1 MTSAAGP
8 DQSGAMLELRVLGAL
23 TVLREGKP
31 IALPPS
37 RKTRALLA
45 YLAVVGE
52 PQRREMLCR
61 MFWDAPDDLRGALR
75 WSLSK
80 LRRVVNIDGQEVLAA
95 DREEV
100 ALSWQS
106 IALDLW
112 QIRELLQRPPASDV
126 AELEKAAD
134 TLKGGFLENL
144 ALPRCHEFEAWRL
157 TQANDVELLR
167 VRILRTLIERLA
179 SEPSR
184 ALPHARALQAVD
196 PTNSALAAEVKRLM
210 DLARDLTV
218 RMPPEIGED
227 TRQPAAP
234 HIGSAAPTKPPIVN
248 GERQHV
254 TVLSIELVSPIHGFA
269 AMTADVAV
277 QQMDPLFESS
287 HGIIDRHGG
296 IVIASG
302 NSSITAMFGS
312 TGAGNHAVAACR
324 AALAAKSAIE
334 TQSAGIV
341 RVRAGLDLGEA
352 IVRHRRHGTTDRIE
366 VTGTAVRTA
375 TRLVHALRRGV
386 LALTDRTQA
395 SAAGLIA
402 TGFLPRSDYPRF
414 HRDEQVHELLGEKKL
429 DTA

>member
-1 MTSAAGP
+1 MTSAGRSN
-8 DQSGAMLELRVLGAL
+8 QSGAMLELRVLGAL
-23 TVLREGKP
+23 TVLRDGKP

-52 PQRREMLCR
+52 PKRREMLCS

-80 LRRVVNIDGQEVLAA
+80 LRRVVNTDGQEVLAA
-95 DREEV
+95 GREEV

-112 QIRELLQRPPASDV
+112 QIRELSQRASDV
-126 AELEKAAD
+126 AELERAAD
-134 TLKGGFLENL
+134 LLKGGFLQNL
-144 ALPRCHEFEAWRL
+144 SLPRCQEFEAWRL
-157 TQANDVELLR
+157 TQINDVELLR

-184 ALPHARALQAVD
+184 ALPYARALQAIN
-196 PTNSALAAEVKRLM
+196 PTNSALAAEVNRLM
-210 DLARDLTV
+210 DLSRELTV

-227 TRQPAAP
+227 TWQPAAP
-234 HIGSAAPTKPPIVN
+234 HIGSAAPTKTPIVS
-248 GERQHV
+248 GERQPV
-254 TVLSIELVSPIHGFA
+254 TVLSIEIVSPIHGFA
-269 AMTADVAV
+269 AMTADAAM

-287 HGIIDRHGG
+287 HSIIDRHCGV
-296 IVIASG
+296 VIASG
-302 NSSITAMFGS
+302 NSSVTALFGS
-312 TGAGNHAVAACR
+312 TGAGNHALAACR
-324 AALAAKSAIE
+324 AALAAKTAIE

-341 RVRAGLDLGEA
+341 RVRAGLDSGEA
-352 IVRHRRHGTTDRIE
+352 IVRQRRHGTTERIE
-366 VTGTAVRTA
+366 VTGAAVRTA
-375 TRLVHALRRGV
+375 TRLTHALRRGV

-414 HRDEQVHELLGEKKL
+414 HRDEQVHELLGEKSL

>member
-1 MTSAAGP
+1 
-8 DQSGAMLELRVLGAL
+8 MLELRVLGRL

-61 MFWDAPDDLRGALR
+61 MFWDTPDDLRGALR

-95 DREEV
+95 DREGV

-106 IALDLW
+106 IALDLS
-112 QIRELLQRPPASDV
+112 QIRELSQRPPASDV

-134 TLKGGFLENL
+134 SLKGGFLENL
-144 ALPRCHEFEAWRL
+144 SLPRCHEFEAWRL
-157 TQANDVELLR
+157 TQANDVDLLR
-167 VRILRTLIERLA
+167 VRVLRTLIERLA

-184 ALPHARALQAVD
+184 ALPHARALQAVN
-196 PTNSALAAEVKRLM
+196 PMNSALAAEVKRLT
-210 DLARDLTV
+210 DLVREQTV
-218 RMPPEIGED
+218 RMPPEVGEG

-234 HIGSAAPTKPPIVN
+234 HIGSAVPAKPATIVN

-254 TVLSIELVSPIHGFA
+254 TVLSIEIVSPIHGFA
-269 AMTADVAV
+269 AMTADAAV
-277 QQMDPLFESS
+277 QQMDPLFESG

-302 NSSITAMFGS
+302 NSSITALFGS

-341 RVRAGLDLGEA
+341 RVRAGMDSGEA
-352 IVRHRRHGTTDRIE
+352 IVRHRRHGTSERIE
-366 VTGTAVRTA
+366 VTGAAVRTA

-386 LALTDRTQA
+386 LALTGRTQA
-395 SAAGLIA
+395 AAAGLIA

-414 HRDEQVHELLGEKKL
+414 HRDEQVHELLGEKRP